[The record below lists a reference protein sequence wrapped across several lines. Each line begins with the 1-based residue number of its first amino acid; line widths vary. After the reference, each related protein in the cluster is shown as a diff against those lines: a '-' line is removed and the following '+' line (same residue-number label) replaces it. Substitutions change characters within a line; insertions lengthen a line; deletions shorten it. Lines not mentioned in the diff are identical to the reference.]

1 MDFLFVKIALI
12 TTMSKPPQPLPP
24 FGFPVMQPMIGCSSI
39 KYSNGIIFLEE
50 EPMTPQVVF
59 VPNPIFGFVERYNTA
74 GDRETKIKILEEV
87 KNNVC
92 HTRTDI
98 RGMLQKL
105 IDNGPLPIEFA
116 VSYGDKCEA

>member
-1 MDFLFVKIALI
+1 MAQ
-12 TTMSKPPQPLPP
+12 PPSQLPP
-24 FGFPVMQPMIGCSSI
+24 FGPPTMQPMNGCRDI
-39 KYSNGIIFLEE
+39 AYRNLKLYLEE

-59 VPNPIFGFVERYNTA
+59 FRNPIFGFVERYNA
-74 GDRETKIKILEEV
+74 AEDRETKISILEEV

-98 RGMLQKL
+98 RSMLQQL
-105 IDNGPLPIEFA
+105 IDFGPLPIEFA

>member
-1 MDFLFVKIALI
+1 MAQ
-12 TTMSKPPQPLPP
+12 PPCPLPP
-24 FGFPVMQPMIGCSSI
+24 FGPPTMQPMNGCRDI
-39 KYSNGIIFLEE
+39 AYRNLKLYLEE

-59 VPNPIFGFVERYNTA
+59 MRNPIFGFVERYNSA
-74 GDRETKIKILEEV
+74 GDRETKISILEEV

-98 RGMLQKL
+98 RSMLQQL
-105 IDNGPLPIEFA
+105 IDVGPLPIEFA

>member
-1 MDFLFVKIALI
+1 MAQ
-12 TTMSKPPQPLPP
+12 PPSQLPP
-24 FGFPVMQPMIGCSSI
+24 FGPPTMQPMNGCRDH
-39 KYSNGIIFLEE
+39 YLTERLYLEE

-59 VPNPIFGFVERYNTA
+59 FRNPIFGFVERYNAA
-74 GDRETKIKILEEV
+74 GDRDTKISILEEV

-98 RGMLQKL
+98 RSMLQQL
-105 IDNGPLPIEFA
+105 IDFGPLPIEFA